1 MNIILAGPGRA
12 GTALCLAA
20 AAAGHR
26 VVAVLG
32 RRPEAVKDAAARFGA
47 STLGLDDDLPV
58 ADLLVVAVHDDAIQE
73 VAERL
78 APRVPNVD
86 AAVHLSGLKPA
97 STLASLAGA
106 GPAIGV
112 LHPLQTLP
120 TPEAGAA
127 ALPGSWFA
135 VTAHDPGLQSDLE
148 NLARS
153 IGGHPF
159 TLDDEDRALYHAAAA
174 TAATDTVAVLALAA
188 KLFAAAGVPF
198 DAARPLVEAVVANAF
213 RLGPKESLTGPIQ
226 RGDVGTVVAQ
236 LQAVADRVPEEADR
250 FRMLGRFVAELA
262 GTRGIFEEIL

>member
-20 AAAGHR
+20 ASAGHR

-32 RRPEAVKDAAARFGA
+32 RRPEAVEGAAARFDAVAFGF
-47 STLGLDDDLPV
+47 DDDLPAV
-58 ADLLVVAVHDDAIQE
+58 DLLMVAVRDDAIEE
-73 VAERL
+73 VADRL
-78 APRVPNVD
+78 APRASNVG

-97 STLASLAGA
+97 AALAPLADA
-106 GPAIGV
+106 GLATGV

-120 TPEAGAA
+120 TPEAGAE

-135 VTAHDPGLQSDLE
+135 VTAHDPVLRSDLE
-148 NLARS
+148 DLVAS

-159 TLDDEDRALYHAAAA
+159 ALDDEDRALYHAAAA
-174 TAATDTVAVLALAA
+174 TAANDTVAVLALAA
-188 KLFAAAGVPF
+188 NLFAAAGVPF

-213 RLGPKESLTGPIQ
+213 RLGPKESLTGPIA

-236 LQAVADRVPEEADR
+236 LQAVADRVPEEVDR
-250 FRMLGRFVAELA
+250 FRRLGRVVAELA